1 MLIIDNNYKTR
12 GDGVVLKRT
21 YSDSNRYIV
30 TSAGIYYNEAVDVP
44 GCSNVYFETPFSIDE
59 YDICGDGIRKK
70 PTRDGGDQL

>member
-30 TSAGIYYNEAVDVP
+30 TAAGIYYNEAVDVP

-70 PTRDGGDQL
+70 PARDGGDQL